1 MKHSAAAAAGEHS
14 PNLQGPATGGPPHLE
29 QIEAQLV
36 KLKDELSRS
45 HHLAMLGTLTAG
57 IAHEINNIL
66 TPVLA
71 YAQLARANPDDEA
84 LAQKALD
91 RAISGVMSA
100 SRITEAVLGFA
111 RHGEQSER
119 AHVAEVVEA
128 SLATIGRDPA
138 RDGIDLL
145 VRVPASLEVEI
156 TPLALQQV
164 IMNLLI
170 NAMRAMA
177 QRGGKITIEASEEA
191 EGHAAIVISDT
202 GPGIPERLLGRLF
215 DPFVSGSPQ
224 EGKSNGTDFI
234 GGSGLGLAVC
244 KRLVE
249 NAGGTID
256 VNSTEG
262 HGASFTIVL
271 PSVA

>member
-1 MKHSAAAAAGEHS
+1 MKHSAAAQGGGHTPNAEGPAAGD
-14 PNLQGPATGGPPHLE
+14 PVQLE
-29 QIEAQLV
+29 QIEAQLAS
-36 KLKDELSRS
+36 LKDELEGA
-45 HHLAMLGTLTAG
+45 HKLAMLGTLTAG

-71 YAQLARANPDDEA
+71 YAQLAQATPEDEG
-84 LAQKALD
+84 LARKAID
-91 RAISGVMSA
+91 RAISGVLSA

-111 RHGEQSER
+111 RQGESSDC

-145 VRVPASLEVEI
+145 VRVPAALEVRI
-156 TPLALQQV
+156 APLALQQV
-164 IMNLLI
+164 LMNLLI

-177 QRGGKITIEASEEA
+177 QQGGRITVEAREEA
-191 EGHAAIVISDT
+191 GGHAAILICDN
-202 GPGIPERLLGRLF
+202 GPGIPEPLLGRLF
-215 DPFVSGSPQ
+215 DPFVSGCARQPRSR
-224 EGKSNGTDFI
+224 GTGVV

-256 VNSTEG
+256 VSSTEG
-262 HGASFTIVL
+262 QGASFTIVL
-271 PSVA
+271 PSAA